1 MYKLIPKIDDEGKGR
16 GGELIMGKFQTLL
29 VYSQHHIRIVLVKNI
44 SFLASTSHL
53 IIAAIRN
60 YLRAEKIKAFE
71 LLESREDQIKF
82 LLDNKAQIALLQVNY
97 NVIKSNGNDCKIIL
111 MKSIMLISSTTY
123 KYSYISRHLPQP
135 QRSIMKM

>member
-1 MYKLIPKIDDEGKGR
+1 MKAKDVVVSSSWVSFRYYWCILNIIFEFMKQL
-16 GGELIMGKFQTLL
+16 
-29 VYSQHHIRIVLVKNI
+29 LVKNI
-44 SFLASTSHL
+44 FLLASTSHL

-97 NVIKSNGNDCKIIL
+97 NVIKNVYVTGWGTTVEGVGSSMPTTLQKVKIEWCG
-111 MKSIMLISSTTY
+111 
-123 KYSYISRHLPQP
+123 R
-135 QRSIMKM
+135 

>member
-1 MYKLIPKIDDEGKGR
+1 MKAKDVVVSSSWVSFRHYWCILNIIF
-16 GGELIMGKFQTLL
+16 ELNFSHMKQL
-29 VYSQHHIRIVLVKNI
+29 LVKNI
-44 SFLASTSHL
+44 FLLSSTSHL

-97 NVIKSNGNDCKIIL
+97 NVIKNNGNDCIIIL
-111 MKSIMLISSTTY
+111 SQLCWYHPLHISTPIFQDICHSP
-123 KYSYISRHLPQP
+123 KEA
-135 QRSIMKM
+135 